1 MDDQAAG
8 GATQVTLVTYDGH
21 GRLRTREAPAE
32 AAATTF
38 GYNPDD
44 TLQSATDARGVR
56 TN

>member
-1 MDDQAAG
+1 VSGD
-8 GATQVTLVTYDGH
+8 VY
-21 GRLRTREAPAE
+21 AE